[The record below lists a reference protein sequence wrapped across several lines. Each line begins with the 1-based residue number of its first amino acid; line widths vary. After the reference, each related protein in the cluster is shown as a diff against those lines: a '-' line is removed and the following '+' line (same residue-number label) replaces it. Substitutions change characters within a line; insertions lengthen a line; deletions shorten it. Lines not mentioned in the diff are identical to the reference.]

1 MSEAAENRKELSG
14 DAWAKGPSSFSTDTA
29 WEEDLEERLAF
40 LDLSEEDA
48 ERLRACSRRVAARLG
63 EVIQKAFDH
72 LMQFEEPRRLLQDT
86 QAVERLKASQQQL
99 FQLLFAA
106 QWDQVYAERRRD
118 VGRVHAERGVEPQ
131 YFLGAYSR
139 IVQELLRVLSSDGD
153 ADDSDRFHCLL
164 SFVKAAFLDIGLT
177 LDEYFAQSTR
187 DLRKAL
193 EMYWGANNE
202 LKQFAHLTSHDLKT
216 PLATVANLC
225 DEVLDEFGEQIPSE
239 ARQLIISARRT
250 VFRMSSTVDE
260 LLSTSISRETVGIED
275 EISTMEVIQEAI
287 ERVRPELEKKDVQL
301 IVPESFPTVAA
312 NKVQLREIM
321 YNLLSNAV
329 KYMDKPMGY
338 IEIGI
343 RATDSHCVIS
353 VRDNGPGIPREYL
366 RRILAPFHR
375 LSMHRNQAGSGL
387 GLYFTKYL
395 VEQQGGRIWVE
406 SEVGR
411 GSVFHVELKR
421 KPAPDS
427 VGVPTASID

>member
-1 MSEAAENRKELSG
+1 MDTPSEAL
-14 DAWAKGPSSFSTDTA
+14 AKGPSTFGTDTG
-29 WEEDLEERLAF
+29 WEDDLEERLAF
-40 LDLSEEDA
+40 LDLSEDDA
-48 ERLRACSRRVAARLG
+48 ERLRACSRRVADRL
-63 EVIQKAFDH
+63 EAVIQKVFDH
-72 LMQFEEPRRLLQDT
+72 LMRFEEPRRLLQDSET
-86 QAVERLKASQQQL
+86 LQRLKASQLQL
-99 FQLLFAA
+99 FRLLFAA

-139 IVQELLRVLSSDGD
+139 ILQELLRVLSSDGQGD
-153 ADDSDRFHCLL
+153 ESDRFNCLL

-193 EMYWGANNE
+193 EMYWDANNE

-225 DEVLDEFGEQIPSE
+225 DEVLDEFGDQIPPE

-260 LLSTSISRETVGIED
+260 LLSTSISHETVGIED
-275 EISTMEVIQEAI
+275 EVSTMEVIQEAI
-287 ERVRPELEKKDVQL
+287 ERVRPELEKKDIQL
-301 IVPESFPTVAA
+301 IVPESFPNVVA

-338 IEIGI
+338 IEISA
-343 RATDSHCVIS
+343 RTTDSYCILS

-366 RRILAPFHR
+366 RRIFAPFHR

-411 GSVFHVELKR
+411 GSAFHVELKR
-421 KPAPDS
+421 KVSPDPLAA
-427 VGVPTASID
+427 PTAAID